1 MILKEVKHNKIQRSQ
16 HKIIKLNIIKTNKSI
31 IIRMKFYQ
39 KMLRLPE
46 FKLFIILIKEV
57 NHNNLQ
63 GPLSN
68 LNKIKIIK

>member
-1 MILKEVKHNKIQRSQ
+1 MILKEVKHNKIQRS
-16 HKIIKLNIIKTNKSI
+16 KSI

-39 KMLRLPE
+39 

-68 LNKIKIIK
+68 LNKIKIIKKIIILRYLKLQLIKIRV

>member
-39 KMLRLPE
+39 KMLGLPE
-46 FKLFIILIKEV
+46 FKLIIILKWT
-57 NHNNLQ
+57 
-63 GPLSN
+63 S
-68 LNKIKIIK
+68 KITIIIKFRII

>member
-1 MILKEVKHNKIQRSQ
+1 MILKEVKHNKIQRS
-16 HKIIKLNIIKTNKSI
+16 KSI
-31 IIRMKFYQ
+31 IICMKFYQ
-39 KMLRLPE
+39 
-46 FKLFIILIKEV
+46 FKLFIILIKDV